1 MIGAGARGRAPWPGV
16 RALKRRA
23 NVTKL
28 RKHAAAIALAG
39 LLALFGTA
47 CASDDG
53 GEGGESEAGASEPA
67 ATSEAAS

>member
-1 MIGAGARGRAPWPGV
+1 
-16 RALKRRA
+16 
-23 NVTKL
+23 VTKL

-53 GEGGESEAGASEPA
+53 GGDGESPAASEPA
-67 ATSEAAS
+67 ASPEAAS

>member
-1 MIGAGARGRAPWPGV
+1 M
-16 RALKRRA
+16 
-23 NVTKL
+23 TKL

-53 GEGGESEAGASEPA
+53 GGEEGASEPA
-67 ATSEAAS
+67 AGAASEPMASEMAS

>member
-1 MIGAGARGRAPWPGV
+1 M
-16 RALKRRA
+16 
-23 NVTKL
+23 TKL

-53 GEGGESEAGASEPA
+53 GGGGESEAASEPSA
-67 ATSEAAS
+67 ASEAAS

>member
-1 MIGAGARGRAPWPGV
+1 
-16 RALKRRA
+16 
-23 NVTKL
+23 VTKL

-53 GEGGESEAGASEPA
+53 GGGGESEAASEPTA
-67 ATSEAAS
+67 ASEAAS

>member
-1 MIGAGARGRAPWPGV
+1 M
-16 RALKRRA
+16 
-23 NVTKL
+23 TKL

-47 CASDDG
+47 CASDSGGDG
-53 GEGGESEAGASEPA
+53 GETEAGASEPA

>member
-1 MIGAGARGRAPWPGV
+1 M
-16 RALKRRA
+16 
-23 NVTKL
+23 TKL

-53 GEGGESEAGASEPA
+53 GGGGESEAASEPTA
-67 ATSEAAS
+67 ASEAAS

>member
-1 MIGAGARGRAPWPGV
+1 VHGEGLRDQATEPSRGEQ
-16 RALKRRA
+16 

-47 CASDDG
+47 CASDTG
-53 GEGGESEAGASEPA
+53 GETESEGAASEPA
-67 ATSEAAS
+67 AASEAAS

>member
-1 MIGAGARGRAPWPGV
+1 M
-16 RALKRRA
+16 RRA

-53 GEGGESEAGASEPA
+53 GGDTESEAPAGDTSEPMEEG
-67 ATSEAAS
+67 SEMAS

>member
-1 MIGAGARGRAPWPGV
+1 
-16 RALKRRA
+16 
-23 NVTKL
+23 VTKL

-53 GEGGESEAGASEPA
+53 GGGGESEAASEPSA
-67 ATSEAAS
+67 ASEAAS

>member
-1 MIGAGARGRAPWPGV
+1 VHGEGLRDQATEPSRGEQ
-16 RALKRRA
+16 

-47 CASDDG
+47 CASEPEG
-53 GEGGESEAGASEPA
+53 GDGESEGAASEPA
-67 ATSEAAS
+67 AASEAAS

>member
-1 MIGAGARGRAPWPGV
+1 M
-16 RALKRRA
+16 RRA

-53 GEGGESEAGASEPA
+53 GGDTESEPA
-67 ATSEAAS
+67 GGTSETMDEGTEMAT

>member
-1 MIGAGARGRAPWPGV
+1 MARRLSP
-16 RALKRRA
+16 LEET

-47 CASDDG
+47 CASDSG
-53 GEGGESEAGASEPA
+53 GTEEGVTEPA
-67 ATSEAAS
+67 AAPTELAT